1 MRIAIPF
8 CEGGVSPVFDV
19 AKQLLLFDV
28 ENRRGVGRNQVPL
41 ENANPDSNACQVV
54 DLGTNTL
61 ICGAISQPL
70 ESFLRSA
77 GVDVIPQTC
86 GGVEEVLH
94 AFVTG
99 NLDEGLFAMPGAQRR
114 CRGQNVAR
122 NSAFRAG

>member
-1 MRIAIPF
+1 MRIAIPT

-28 ENRRGVGRNQVPL
+28 ENRREVTRTQVSL
-41 ENANPDSNACQVV
+41 GNLNRDSNASQVV
-54 DLGTNTL
+54 DLGTDTL

-94 AFVTG
+94 AFVAG
-99 NLDEGLFAMPGAQRR
+99 NLDEDLFAMPGAQRR
-114 CRGQNVAR
+114 RRDQNVV
-122 NSAFRAG
+122 